1 MENISKKTLL
11 IIGGSGFFGKSIL
24 DGFKRGLLDQWQIS
38 SIIILSRDASR
49 LKLEAPNLL
58 DSNVTLY
65 NGDILKIDFLPEA
78 DFIIHAAAS
87 TDIRQYLNHSEA
99 EKINIQKGTDHFCSL
114 IRKNKIKSK
123 ILYVSSG
130 AVYGAQPSELLA
142 IPEDFIPTRMINEKG
157 KIDYGIAKQNAE
169 YSIQSIAKDG
179 FNVSIARC
187 FAFIGPWLPRD
198 QHFAIGNFISNVL
211 NQNPIHLKSNY
222 KVYRSY
228 MYADDLV
235 KWLLTIVDIAS
246 NKCPIY
252 NVGSDEIVSLDDL
265 ARKLGATFKLD
276 VIIPDQY
283 SKKIDRYIPS
293 IEKAKRNLNLTLSF
307 NVMQGF
313 QETLKRLNEIK
324 LIKI

>member
-1 MENISKKTLL
+1 MKNISKKTLL
-11 IIGGSGFFGKSIL
+11 VIGGSGFFGKSIL
-24 DGFKRGLLDQWQIS
+24 DGFKRGLLDEWQIS
-38 SIIILSRDASR
+38 KIIILSREASR
-49 LKLEAPNLL
+49 LKLETPELL

-87 TDIRQYLNHSEA
+87 TDIRQYINHSEA
-99 EKINIQKGTDHFCSL
+99 EMTNIQKGTDHFCSL
-114 IRKNKIKSK
+114 IKKNKIKSK

-130 AVYGAQPSELLA
+130 AVYGSQPPELFA
-142 IPEDFIPTRMINEKG
+142 INEDFIPSRMMNEKG

-169 YSIQSIAKDG
+169 HFIQSIAKDG

-187 FAFIGPWLPRD
+187 FAFIGPYLPRD

-211 NQNPIHLKSNY
+211 YQNPIHVKSNY

-235 KWLLTIVDIAS
+235 RWLLTIVDNAS

-252 NVGSDEIVSLDDL
+252 NVGSDEIVSIDDL
-265 ARKLGATFKLD
+265 AIKLGATFKLD
-276 VIIPDQY
+276 VIVPDQY

-293 IEKAKRNLNLTLSF
+293 IEKAKRNLKLTLSY
-307 NVMQGF
+307 NVMEGF
-313 QETLKRLNEIK
+313 HETLKRLNEVK
-324 LIKI
+324 LINI

>member
-1 MENISKKTLL
+1 MKNISKKTLL
-11 IIGGSGFFGKSIL
+11 VIGGSGFFGKSIL
-24 DGFKRGLLDQWQIS
+24 DGFKRGLLDEWQIS
-38 SIIILSRDASR
+38 KIIILSRDASR
-49 LKLEAPNLL
+49 LKREAPNLL

-114 IRKNKIKSK
+114 IKKNKIKSK

-130 AVYGAQPSELLA
+130 AVYGSQPPELV
-142 IPEDFIPTRMINEKG
+142 
-157 KIDYGIAKQNAE
+157 AKQNAE
-169 YSIQSIAKDG
+169 HSIQSIAKDG

-187 FAFIGPWLPRD
+187 FAFIGPYLPRD

-211 NQNPIHLKSNY
+211 NQNPIHVKSNY

-235 KWLLTIVDIAS
+235 KWLLTIVDNAS

-252 NVGSDEIVSLDDL
+252 NVGSDEVVSLDDL
-265 ARKLGATFKLD
+265 AIKLGATFKLD

-293 IEKAKRNLNLTLSF
+293 IEKAKSNLKLTLRF

-313 QETLKRLNEIK
+313 HETLKRLNEVK
-324 LIKI
+324 LINI